1 MANETTRLIARRI
14 LAKGALTVAE
24 IARHFRTSPQLVKYW
39 ANGIDIAAARATFI
53 SRTIARHR
61 PKS

>member
-1 MANETTRLIARRI
+1 MANDVNKAIARRI

-24 IARHFRTSPQLVKYW
+24 LARHFRTSPQLVKYW
-39 ANGIDIAAARATFI
+39 AGGIDIAAARATFI

-61 PKS
+61 PRQ